1 MVGTASAASTA
12 PLGRRA
18 SRQMMTMTALSEAA
32 GIVDAGNASQRALL
46 W

>member
-1 MVGTASAASTA
+1 
-12 PLGRRA
+12 
-18 SRQMMTMTALSEAA
+18 MMTMTALSEAA